1 MADLATSLTR
11 LFVLAYMS
19 QTVSRIGER
28 LIPQGVLSRRA
39 RQILAEWISTL
50 AGVGLTFAADADIL
64 ADLGLPFQPQVI
76 GVLLTGLIVGQGGR
90 FLTNWVAG
98 LPKGGRG
105 TDAAQHSGQNSGAP
119 SQPRS
124 DGEGN

>member
-19 QTVSRIGER
+19 QTVSQIGER
-28 LIPQGVLSRRA
+28 LVPPGVMSQRA
-39 RQILAEWISTL
+39 RESLGEWISTA

-64 ADLGLPFQPQVI
+64 GDLGLPFEPAII

-90 FLTNWVAG
+90 FLANWVAG
-98 LPKGGRG
+98 LPKAGRNGQAASSRGSQGGTRIG
-105 TDAAQHSGQNSGAP
+105 PGSGA
-119 SQPRS
+119 
-124 DGEGN
+124 

>member
-19 QTVSRIGER
+19 QTVSQIGER
-28 LIPQGVLSRRA
+28 LVPPGVLSQRA
-39 RQILAEWISTL
+39 RDSLGEWISTV

-64 ADLGLPFQPQVI
+64 ADLGLPFQPAII

-98 LPKGGRG
+98 LPKGGHGGSSRSQRG
-105 TDAAQHSGQNSGAP
+105 AGGSP
-119 SQPRS
+119 
-124 DGEGN
+124 